1 LGEWS
6 NRRAVRGT
14 DRKDL
19 SGDHVIAKACFYGII
34 VCWWAFLLTFWL
46 RKRPPRA
53 QETQHDRR
61 SYLGLLLQSVAY
73 FIVFLPPL
81 RFRGRLL
88 DQIAKESGWH
98 VPILAMLALLIAVA
112 SVGLVNWA
120 ARRLGKQWSLGARV
134 VEGHDLIE
142 DGPYRFVRNPIYT
155 GMFGML
161 VATGLVET
169 NWERLAV
176 AVVLFVIGTYI
187 RIRAEERLLRSAFGP
202 RFEEYARRVSALIPG
217 IY

>member
-1 LGEWS
+1 M
-6 NRRAVRGT
+6 
-14 DRKDL
+14 
-19 SGDHVIAKACFYGII
+19 GDGVIAKLCFYGII

-53 QETQHDRR
+53 RETQHDRR
-61 SYLGLLLQSVAY
+61 SYIGLLLQAAAY
-73 FIVFLPPL
+73 FVVLLPPL
-81 RFRGRLL
+81 RYRKMPLVGMGG
-88 DQIAKESGWH
+88 ESGWSGSMMA
-98 VPILAMLALLIAVA
+98 VIALLIAVG

-120 ARRLGKQWSLGARV
+120 ARRLGKQWSLGARL

-161 VATGLVET
+161 VATGLT
-169 NWERLAV
+169 GMRWERLAV
-176 AVVLFVIGTYI
+176 AVVLFAVGTYV
-187 RIRAEERLLRSAFGP
+187 RIRMEERLLRAAFGV
-202 RFEEYARRVSALIPG
+202 RFEEYARRVWALIPG